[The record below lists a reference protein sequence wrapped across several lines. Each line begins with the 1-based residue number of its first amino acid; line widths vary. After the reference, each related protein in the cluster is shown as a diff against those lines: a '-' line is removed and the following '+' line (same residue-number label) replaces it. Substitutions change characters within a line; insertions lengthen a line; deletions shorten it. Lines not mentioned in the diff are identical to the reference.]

1 MRWIPFKQVNG
12 IIFPYHCTGPRKTQ
26 YKGLIVLSNN
36 TKMSF
41 VVQTSL
47 TPLEALLDGIAAS
60 WPEYT
65 NWMHLVRRWMCK
77 HLQELQVSCVFN
89 KASCKTN
96 IWCQVVLSF
105 WYVCLS
111 TWLYSAR
118 KVSILTPTV
127 KRNSKQN
134 LHPFRYPTSSVVFPK
149 ATLSLTVV

>member
-1 MRWIPFKQVNG
+1 MRWIPFKQVNS

-26 YKGLIVLSNN
+26 EKGLRVLYN

-41 VVQTSL
+41 VFRTSL
-47 TPLEALLDGIAAS
+47 TPLDALLDGIAAS
-60 WPEYT
+60 RPEYA

-77 HLQELQVSCVFN
+77 NLQELQVSCVFN
-89 KASCKTN
+89 RVSCKIN
-96 IWCQVVLSF
+96 IWCQVVLSS

-118 KVSILTPTV
+118 KVWILTPTV

-134 LHPFRYPTSSVVFPK
+134 LHLFRYPTSSIVFPK
-149 ATLSLTVV
+149 PLSL